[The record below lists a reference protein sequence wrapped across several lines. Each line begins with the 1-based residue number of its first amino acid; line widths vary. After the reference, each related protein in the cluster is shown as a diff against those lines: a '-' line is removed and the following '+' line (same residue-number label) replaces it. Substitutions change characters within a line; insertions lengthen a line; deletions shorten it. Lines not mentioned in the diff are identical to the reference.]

1 LFLKELVFVVIIRT
15 VITEI
20 ENVLDNRYILTSH
33 IKDFKVTLS
42 KESNRNFQFKKS
54 YIRDEAG

>member
-1 LFLKELVFVVIIRT
+1 VFVVIIRT

-20 ENVLDNRYILTSH
+20 ENVFDNRYILTSH